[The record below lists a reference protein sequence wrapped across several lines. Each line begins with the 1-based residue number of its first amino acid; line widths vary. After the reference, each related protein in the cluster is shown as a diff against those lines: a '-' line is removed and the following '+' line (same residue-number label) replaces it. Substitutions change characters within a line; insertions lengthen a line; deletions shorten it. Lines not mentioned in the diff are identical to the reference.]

1 MTSTYCHTLAKE
13 GETLLFTLD
22 KISCR
27 TLKYTIVNDVLQSK
41 AMGLK
46 TQSIQF
52 SFPPKD
58 GPVEHS
64 VQNYSCAI
72 D

>member
-1 MTSTYCHTLAKE
+1 MQNS
-13 GETLLFTLD
+13 
-22 KISCR
+22 KI
-27 TLKYTIVNDVLQSK
+27 YNVNEVLQSR

-52 SFPPKD
+52 SFPSKD

-64 VQNYSCAI
+64 VQNYCENFI
-72 D
+72 DFYVF

>member
-1 MTSTYCHTLAKE
+1 MQNS
-13 GETLLFTLD
+13 
-22 KISCR
+22 KI
-27 TLKYTIVNDVLQSK
+27 YNVNEVLQSR

-52 SFPPKD
+52 SFPSKD